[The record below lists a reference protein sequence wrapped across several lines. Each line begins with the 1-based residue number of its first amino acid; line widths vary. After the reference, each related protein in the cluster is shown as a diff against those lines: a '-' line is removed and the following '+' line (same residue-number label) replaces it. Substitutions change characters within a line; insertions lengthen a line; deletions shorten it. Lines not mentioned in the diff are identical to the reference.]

1 LISLYDSISLRF
13 RKVLPC
19 FYGFLRRCIYEY
31 PYASSTSDGNNYVI
45 SALKIVNDAN
55 GMKVGV
61 EKIFKLSMRKMH
73 TYILLDRGFSVVLSL

>member
-19 FYGFLRRCIYEY
+19 CYGFLRRCIYEY

-55 GMKVGV
+55 GMKVGA
-61 EKIFKLSMRKMH
+61 EKIFKLSMRKMN
-73 TYILLDRGFSVVLSL
+73 TYIIFDRGFSDVLS